1 MAIKLKVLDTKVN
14 FKIKDEGIVHFGAQE
29 GIPIYPADY
38 TGAYIVT
45 PTEETQTLPTEGLMA
60 THNVVV
66 NPIPQN
72 YGRITW
78 NGSIITVS

>member
-1 MAIKLKVLDTKVN
+1 MAIRLKVLEERTYR
-14 FKIKDEGIVHFGAQE
+14 FKAEQ
-29 GIPIYPADY
+29 GIPIFPADY
-38 TGAYIVT
+38 TGAYTVT
-45 PTEETQTLPTEGLMA
+45 PTEETQTLATEGLMMN
-60 THNVVV
+60 HNVVV